1 MLYFKAL
8 VQGLASMPSAD
19 PEVRERILSLA
30 GEEGWPAIHRRLAE
44 VDPEAAARIHPNDP
58 QRLQRALEVYE
69 VSGRSMTELQRAGSE
84 DCPWDL
90 CQIGVM
96 PEDRAELHRRIEKRF
111 RKMLAAG
118 FVDEVEQLRRRD
130 DLGPDLPSMKAVGYR
145 QVWLFLDGE
154 FDYETMVARGVA
166 ATRQLAKR
174 QLTWLRTWPKVHVIG
189 HAELLP
195 ALKILRSGSIL
206 S

>member
-1 MLYFKAL
+1 
-8 VQGLASMPSAD
+8 
-19 PEVRERILSLA
+19 
-30 GEEGWPAIHRRLAE
+30 
-44 VDPEAAARIHPNDP
+44 
-58 QRLQRALEVYE
+58 
-69 VSGRSMTELQRAGSE
+69 MTELQQAGAG

-96 PEDRAELHRRIEKRF
+96 PEDRAELHSRIEQRF
-111 RKMLAAG
+111 RAMLEAG
-118 FVDEVEQLRRRD
+118 FLDEVEGLRRRA
-130 DLGPDLPSMKAVGYR
+130 DLGPELPSMKAVGYR
-145 QVWLFLDGE
+145 QVWLYLDGE

-174 QLTWLRTWPKVHVIG
+174 QLTWLRSWPEVRIIG

-195 ALKILRSGSIL
+195 ALKILKSGSIL